1 MNKIKL
7 NNKYSNYLYP
17 TKPFNF
23 EATVFK
29 PSHFLDKLDLYNKN
43 KFWQTIRLDK
53 KIFGL
58 KLENKGK
65 LYQPKIKLAIYY
77 KNKLNEQ
84 DKEKIIKEI
93 NWRHDLQCNLK
104 EFINKFKNDRILST
118 YLKKWKGMRN
128 GSAHSLYELLIIGVV
143 LQNATIRRTM
153 QMLDALLYKFGTK
166 VLFDKKELDCIWLPE
181 RLKNVSEI
189 YLRKLKIGYR
199 AKTIKRVS
207 DYFANGKIDE
217 RKLRKMD
224 LESVRKELIKIY
236 GVGPETARIL
246 LFDLF
251 HGYDVFDHVAPWQQK
266 IYSRLLYYKKL
277 VSAKRII
284 KDMKKRYS
292 SWSALASHYIWEDIF
307 WQREKNRIDWLEKEI
322 RR

>member
-7 NNKYSNYLYP
+7 NNKYSTYLYP
-17 TKPFNF
+17 TAPFNF

-29 PSHFLDKLDLYNKN
+29 PSHFPDRLDLYKKN
-43 KFWQTIRLDK
+43 KYWQTMR
-53 KIFGL
+53 FGNKVFGI
-58 KLENKGK
+58 KLENIGK
-65 LYQPKIKLAIYY
+65 LNQPKIKLTIYH
-77 KNKLNEQ
+77 KNKLNKK
-84 DKEKIIKEI
+84 DKEKIIEEI
-93 NWRHDLQCNLK
+93 NWRNDLQTNLI
-104 EFINKFKNDRILST
+104 EFTRKFKNDNVLYT
-118 YLKKWKGMRN
+118 YIKKWKGMRN
-128 GSAHSLYELLIIGVV
+128 SSAHSLYELLVIGIV
-143 LQNATIRRTM
+143 LQNATIKRTM
-153 QMLDALLYKFGTK
+153 QMLEALLNKFGTK
-166 VLFDKKELDCIWLPE
+166 VLFDKKELYCIWLPV
-181 RLKNVSEI
+181 RLNKVSEI

-217 RKLRKMD
+217 NRLRKMD

-266 IYSRLLYYKKL
+266 IYSRLLYRKKL

-284 KDMKKRYS
+284 KDMKRRYS
-292 SWSALASHYIWEDIF
+292 PWSALTSHYIWEDIF
-307 WQREKNRIDWLEKEI
+307 WQRKKKKIDWLEKEI